1 MDLHA
6 GEQVVFKGHPS
17 WRASLSFYLGGVAAA
32 DPGVVLDAVDRAQ
45 REASAAR
52 RG

>member
-6 GEQVVFKGHPS
+6 GEQVVFEGHPP
-17 WRASLSFYLGGVAAA
+17 RALLSFYLGGVAAT